1 MNFKIIEMKLQNRL
15 ILLGVTAM
23 AVGGFV
29 FSQIFIH
36 EKNRKDLRE
45 IARDIAF
52 HWKEKLHLTP
62 DQTSVLENII
72 IEFTIKKNEII
83 NSDATSTV
91 KIKKLQKVQRSEHR
105 DLRKILDDEKFN
117 TYIGINKKL
126 PNNIMN
132 SISA

>member
-1 MNFKIIEMKLQNRL
+1 MKLQNRL
-15 ILLGVTAM
+15 ILLGVTAI

-29 FSQIFIH
+29 ISQIFIH
-36 EKNRKDLRE
+36 ERNRKELRE
-45 IARDIAF
+45 IARDIAN
-52 HWKEKLHLTP
+52 HWKDRLNLTVEE
-62 DQTSVLENII
+62 TNVLENII

-83 NSDATSTV
+83 NSDAASPV

-105 DLRKILDDEKFN
+105 DLKKILDNEKFE
-117 TYIGINKKL
+117 TYVGINKNL